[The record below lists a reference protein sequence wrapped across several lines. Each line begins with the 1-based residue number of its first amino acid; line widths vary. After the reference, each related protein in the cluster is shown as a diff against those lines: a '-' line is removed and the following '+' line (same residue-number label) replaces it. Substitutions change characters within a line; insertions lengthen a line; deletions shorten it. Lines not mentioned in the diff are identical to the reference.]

1 MDNPSV
7 MIVVAALLGLPVG
20 ALINHLS
27 DYLPYTY
34 RIGRPIY
41 PDQTPR
47 PPMAW
52 LGLTAYLFGK
62 TKSPHGAQL
71 PLRHPITELATVLLF
86 VIVAAQS
93 ADAVRTLY
101 LIGSLAVLILI
112 TVIDLEHRM
121 ILYAVIIPACLY
133 ALIGAL
139 ALGERLDPRL
149 ELRDY
154 LIGGVVGFVVFG
166 GMFLGG
172 LLFNHIISD
181 ARGEKMEEA
190 AFGDGDVALAT
201 LSGLMLG
208 WQAFIFAAIIAVFAG
223 GLGALLFIIARS
235 VLRGR
240 YEAFTA
246 LPYGQYIV
254 FGTLIM
260 LLWRA
265 PVIMLLQRFG

>member
-1 MDNPSV
+1 MTILAV
-7 MIVVAALLGLPVG
+7 LLGLPAG
-20 ALINHLS
+20 ALINLLA
-27 DYLPYTY
+27 DYLPHTY
-34 RIGRPIY
+34 HIGRPIY

-47 PPMAW
+47 PLIAW

-62 TKSPHGAQL
+62 TKSPQGAKL
-71 PLRHPITELATVLLF
+71 PLRHPITELVTVALF
-86 VIVAAQS
+86 VIVASQS
-93 ADAVRTLY
+93 ADTLRTLY
-101 LIGSLAVLILI
+101 LLGSLTILILI

-133 ALIGAL
+133 ALLGAI
-139 ALGERLDPRL
+139 ALGDRLDPRL
-149 ELRDY
+149 EVRDY
-154 LIGGVVGFVVFG
+154 LIGGAVGFAVFG

-172 LLFNHIISD
+172 LLFNRVISD

-265 PVIMLLQRFG
+265 PLIMLLQRFG